1 LSVSVLINGRTPTD
15 RNHAL
20 AFDDRGL
27 QYGDGLFET
36 ALLTGGRIRFLEEHL
51 ERLRA
56 GCERLGIVCPDR
68 DLLLKDLGLLT
79 AGRGEGILKMVVT
92 RGAGARGYRADG
104 QAEPTRIVALF
115 PVPAAAT
122 MPGQG
127 IEVRWCMM
135 RLGRNPALA
144 GIKHLNRLEQVLA
157 QSEWNDPRIAEG
169 LMLDTE
175 GELVAATAGNLFLVR
190 GGTLCTSD
198 LRYCGIRGVMRGR
211 VIVAAKTAGIPV
223 EEQPLW
229 PADLESA
236 EEVFVTNAIRGMRP
250 VVSLDQWNWSVGPI
264 TQQLAA
270 ALTLW

>member
-1 LSVSVLINGRTPTD
+1 MNVSILVNGRPPTD

-36 ALLTGGRIRFLEEHL
+36 ALLAGGRIRFLEGHL

-56 GCERLGIVCPDR
+56 GCGCLGIVCPDR
-68 DLLLKDLGLLT
+68 ELLIRDIGLLT
-79 AGRGEGILKMVVT
+79 AGRGDGILKIVVT
-92 RGAGARGYRADG
+92 RGAAGRGYRAPH
-104 QAEPTRIVALF
+104 QAEATRIMALF
-115 PVPAAAT
+115 PSVANAES
-122 MPGQG
+122 PGEG
-127 IEVRWCMM
+127 IEVRWCAM

-157 QSEWNDPRIAEG
+157 QSEWRDPQIAEG

-190 GGTLCTSD
+190 DGILCTSD
-198 LRYCGIRGVMRGR
+198 LRYCGIRGVMRGQ
-211 VIVAAKTAGIPV
+211 VIGMAVSTGIPV
-223 EEQPLW
+223 EEQPMW
-229 PADLESA
+229 PADLDTA
-236 EEVFVTNAIRGMRP
+236 DEVFVTNAIRGIRP
-250 VVSLDQWNWSVGPI
+250 VVTLEDRSWRVGPV
-264 TQQLAA
+264 TKRLAV